1 VVVEQVPTRQR
12 LLDRTI
18 EVIEA
23 EGVPGVR
30 VQPIAAAGVA
40 VPSVYHF
47 FGSKEGLIEAA
58 QAERYGRV
66 LAESS
71 SRFAIGVQDSADAA
85 EFRQRCR
92 TALLGFCDDEGAAR
106 RLSRINALGSGYAH
120 PELLAALNET
130 QARAS
135 EGFAGVIAAAQERG
149 WIRPELD
156 PAAVAAWLMGSIL
169 GRVLI
174 EIGPNQVDPDR
185 WNAVFLEAAFGLL
198 FGDTSD
204 LTA

>member
-1 VVVEQVPTRQR
+1 LDDVVVEQVPTRQR

-30 VQPIAAAGVA
+30 VQPIAAAAGVA

-71 SRFAIGVQDSADAA
+71 FRFAIGVQDSADAA
-85 EFRQRCR
+85 EFR
-92 TALLGFCDDEGAAR
+92 
-106 RLSRINALGSGYAH
+106 
-120 PELLAALNET
+120 
-130 QARAS
+130 
-135 EGFAGVIAAAQERG
+135 
-149 WIRPELD
+149 
-156 PAAVAAWLMGSIL
+156 
-169 GRVLI
+169 
-174 EIGPNQVDPDR
+174 
-185 WNAVFLEAAFGLL
+185 
-198 FGDTSD
+198 
-204 LTA
+204 